1 MTAVTLY
8 HGLASTCSKKVRI
21 ALYEKGVAFESRL
34 LDLQNFEQHT
44 PEFLAINPNG
54 VVPAL
59 VHDGR
64 SVIESSIIAEYV
76 DDAFEGPPLSPADP
90 LARAQMRL
98 WIKFSDEAAYP
109 AVMAPT
115 WQYMRHRA
123 AQKLAEGGGA
133 LLDQVP
139 SAERR
144 ERWSQMAKGGY
155 TEAEIEAAVERMRKC
170 LDRISAQLRLTPWLA
185 GEAFTLADASVLP
198 FVVRIRN
205 LRPELVTAALRPEVC
220 DWLARAYKRPSVP
233 RAIDFTEDARASSLP
248 NI

>member
-1 MTAVTLY
+1 MTQVTLY

-21 ALYEKGVAFESRL
+21 ALYEKGVDFESRL

-64 SVIESSIIAEYV
+64 SVIESSVIAEYV
-76 DDAFEGPPLSPADP
+76 DEAFGGPPLSPADP
-90 LARAQMRL
+90 LLRARMRL
-98 WIKFSDEAAYP
+98 WIRFSDEAAYP

-123 AQKLAEGGGA
+123 AQKLAEGGDA
-133 LLDQVP
+133 LLEHVP

-155 TEAEIEAAVERMRKC
+155 TEAEIAAAVERMRKC
-170 LDRISAQLRLTPWLA
+170 LDRIDEQLGQTQWLA
-185 GEAFTLADASVLP
+185 GEAFSLADAAVLP
-198 FVVRIRN
+198 FAVRIRN
-205 LRPELVTAALRPEVC
+205 LRPDLLTQAARPRVH
-220 DWLARAYKRPSVP
+220 DWLDRAYKRPAVR
-233 RAIDFTEDARASSLP
+233 RAIEFTEDPRAASLP